1 MAGAVIPKIEQVLE
15 KLLRSFVIIVPPFQ
29 SDVIHSVV
37 LFVTCNT
44 DFKILSLNVRGI
56 RFFEKRKAIF
66 NSITNGKE
74 IRYYLFARDL
84 RYSRSWELWNYYVFF
99 SPESEHSRGKMNSC
113 EGQVRLWGQRMLK
126 RWTGEVCF
134 VNGFKSVLFLKK
146 FKDNSMN

>member
-1 MAGAVIPKIEQVLE
+1 MSSADDSLSPDDKKLRHDASLPDSELCESDEVLTVRNMAGAVIPKIEQVLE

-84 RYSRSWELWNYYVFF
+84 RYSRS
-99 SPESEHSRGKMNSC
+99 
-113 EGQVRLWGQRMLK
+113 
-126 RWTGEVCF
+126 
-134 VNGFKSVLFLKK
+134 
-146 FKDNSMN
+146 